1 MDFMDSNLEGIL
13 DRCLAAFVGAGTLDL
28 SLDKL
33 AAGVGVSKRMLI
45 HYFGGKAAIEELAT
59 ERLEER
65 LRAQFRVDAF
75 LPRASLADVVAALWE
90 RTTRPESRGVLLL
103 VMDLNRRAWNSSQAG
118 SDRARAFYLEQQ
130 RLWVDLLLEFSPD
143 RELVESVLQLFQGLV
158 LAFLVSGDADRGRKA
173 LERYLSIVERHDRA
187 EI

>member
-75 LPRASLADVVAALWE
+75 PPGTSLADVVLALWE

-118 SDRARAFYLEQQ
+118 SDRARAFYMEQQ

-158 LAFLVSGDADRGRKA
+158 LAFLVSGDADQGRKA